1 MNVHGATSG
10 INRKA
15 SFKFLHAASIPIVI
29 LCCGLS
35 ALRAHAETA
44 PAPSS
49 VIASSR
55 VYDVLPV
62 ASRGESEISLDGQWD
77 LAEATGTLDTKPLA
91 IDSLPWKAVQM
102 PATIQYALFK
112 AGAAENP
119 WYGENWKKLQWVQ
132 DKDWYLRRRFQI
144 PASWKGRHI
153 RLRFDGIDYSG
164 AVWLDGKL
172 LGVHDGMFGGPT
184 FDVSD
189 AAAPGQQHEL
199 VVRLLHEAP
208 REMTQSV
215 APQHNLSV
223 MKSWAIDGRSYVW
236 GNRFRSI
243 GLWRSIRLVSSGQ
256 AYMEAP
262 WVRTD
267 HLDSNS
273 ASLWAQTMILNTG
286 APFEGK
292 LRAKIVD
299 TVSGAVAWQQDTAQT
314 VPSGTSYWERSITL
328 RNPKLWWPVGMG
340 DQHLYRLQLSLLN
353 GAAIEDSISPRFG
366 VRTLEMKRNPYLPAK
381 PRGNPGLPSWLT
393 DQTKLADRHTDHLW
407 HRADLWQS
415 DNLLE
420 EDAEYNNDAGSRY
433 LFVVNGRPFYAD
445 GVNWL
450 TSDELLTLSPQRE
463 SWMVKAA
470 RLAGINLFRLNG
482 GVDVFETEQFFNLCD
497 EAGILVWQELPLNWS
512 HDSGIPLTT
521 WREQIKQSVLRLRQ
535 HPSMA
540 VYVGGNEFNPY
551 LEAMAPYLGIGR
563 EIIDDYDDRPFRM
576 ASPMGSD
583 YHAYAAYAADE
594 VGFGDLWNSDPNW
607 YARYYPE
614 TANFISEWSFAVFP
628 DISTLKRV
636 APPGEF
642 DNKLIGFDM
651 DKYLV
656 GHPNIQGH
664 LAEPGDTPPS
674 QSKSS
679 IYGDMSKINLDKYAE
694 YTQMAQADIFGYV
707 FEQWRAQFP
716 YKGGQTV
723 WTYNQLSPSS
733 GWNMIDWFGQP
744 QISYYTAKRA
754 DEPVH
759 VMADTNFMTWGPGS
773 TFHASVFAVNAGAAP
788 VNAARVTARILDRA
802 MNPVLS
808 EHWQLAVPAGGIKS
822 SAHELSWRIPDT
834 TPESYFFL
842 EVTMTAADGHRLSR
856 RAYWLRVLKS
866 LADPVTLAKW
876 QARASAEPMSTTGPW
891 LEPQLA
897 AQHTAVSARVLT
909 SKVEGPELRLTA
921 VVKNTGSKPAYPIV
935 LKVDP
940 DTYSVLWSD
949 NYFWLAPGESV
960 VIEGSVRLDMTGLDQ
975 VTNPTVAN
983 PSQLKLSASA
993 WNADAVQ
1000 MVLPQKAAVPVH

>member
-1 MNVHGATSG
+1 LNVHGATSG

-433 LFVVNGRPFYAD
+433 LFVVNGRPF
-445 GVNWL
+445 
-450 TSDELLTLSPQRE
+450 
-463 SWMVKAA
+463 
-470 RLAGINLFRLNG
+470 
-482 GVDVFETEQFFNLCD
+482 
-497 EAGILVWQELPLNWS
+497 
-512 HDSGIPLTT
+512 
-521 WREQIKQSVLRLRQ
+521 
-535 HPSMA
+535 
-540 VYVGGNEFNPY
+540 
-551 LEAMAPYLGIGR
+551 
-563 EIIDDYDDRPFRM
+563 
-576 ASPMGSD
+576 
-583 YHAYAAYAADE
+583 
-594 VGFGDLWNSDPNW
+594 
-607 YARYYPE
+607 
-614 TANFISEWSFAVFP
+614 
-628 DISTLKRV
+628 
-636 APPGEF
+636 
-642 DNKLIGFDM
+642 
-651 DKYLV
+651 
-656 GHPNIQGH
+656 
-664 LAEPGDTPPS
+664 
-674 QSKSS
+674 
-679 IYGDMSKINLDKYAE
+679 
-694 YTQMAQADIFGYV
+694 
-707 FEQWRAQFP
+707 
-716 YKGGQTV
+716 
-723 WTYNQLSPSS
+723 
-733 GWNMIDWFGQP
+733 
-744 QISYYTAKRA
+744 
-754 DEPVH
+754 
-759 VMADTNFMTWGPGS
+759 
-773 TFHASVFAVNAGAAP
+773 
-788 VNAARVTARILDRA
+788 
-802 MNPVLS
+802 
-808 EHWQLAVPAGGIKS
+808 
-822 SAHELSWRIPDT
+822 
-834 TPESYFFL
+834 
-842 EVTMTAADGHRLSR
+842 
-856 RAYWLRVLKS
+856 
-866 LADPVTLAKW
+866 
-876 QARASAEPMSTTGPW
+876 
-891 LEPQLA
+891 
-897 AQHTAVSARVLT
+897 
-909 SKVEGPELRLTA
+909 
-921 VVKNTGSKPAYPIV
+921 
-935 LKVDP
+935 
-940 DTYSVLWSD
+940 
-949 NYFWLAPGESV
+949 
-960 VIEGSVRLDMTGLDQ
+960 
-975 VTNPTVAN
+975 
-983 PSQLKLSASA
+983 
-993 WNADAVQ
+993 
-1000 MVLPQKAAVPVH
+1000 

>member
-1 MNVHGATSG
+1 MNVRGRDKVLEQTAGLTATS
-10 INRKA
+10 
-15 SFKFLHAASIPIVI
+15 LASIAI
-29 LCCGLS
+29 LFSLYGIAVSC
-35 ALRAHAETA
+35 AEAQSGTD
-44 PAPSS
+44 PSTS
-49 VIASSR
+49 ITGAR

-62 ASRGESEISLDGQWD
+62 AQRGKDEISLDGQWD
-77 LAEATGTLDTKPLA
+77 LAQATKALDSKNLQIEGLQWKP
-91 IDSLPWKAVQM
+91 VHM
-102 PATIQYALFK
+102 PATIQYALFQ
-112 AGAAENP
+112 AGVAGNP

-132 DKDWYLRRRFQI
+132 DKDWYLRRSFQT
-144 PASWKGRHI
+144 PSSWKGRHI
-153 RLRFDGIDYSG
+153 RLRFDGMDYSG
-164 AVWLDGKL
+164 AAWLDGKL

-189 AAAPGQQHEL
+189 AAAPGQKHEL
-199 VVRLLHEAP
+199 IVRLLHETP
-208 REMTQSV
+208 TEMTQSV
-215 APQHNLSV
+215 TPQHNISV

-267 HLDSNS
+267 HLDSNA

-286 APFEGK
+286 APFDGK

-299 TVSGAVAWQQDTAQT
+299 TASGVVAWQEDAAQR
-314 VPSGTSYWERSITL
+314 VPSGTSYWERTITL
-328 RNPKLWWPVGMG
+328 RSPKLWWPVGMG
-340 DQHLYRLQLSLLN
+340 DQHLYRLELSLLD
-353 GAAIEDSISPRFG
+353 GAGSEDSISSRFG
-366 VRTLEMKRNPYLPAK
+366 VRTLEMKRNPYLPTK
-381 PRGNPGLPSWLT
+381 PRGNPDLPSWLT

-407 HRADLWQS
+407 HRADLWPS

-420 EDAEYNNDAGSRY
+420 EDAEYNNDAGARY
-433 LFVVNGRPFYAD
+433 LFVVNGRPFYAN

-450 TSDELLTLSPQRE
+450 TSDELLTLAPQRE
-463 SWMVKAA
+463 GWMVKAA

-482 GVDVFETEQFFNLCD
+482 GVDIFETEQFFNLCD

-512 HDSGIPLTT
+512 HDSGVPLTT

-576 ASPMGSD
+576 ASPMGTD

-607 YARYYPE
+607 YARYFAE

-636 APPGEF
+636 APAGEF
-642 DNKLIGFDM
+642 DEKLIGFDM
-651 DKYLV
+651 DKYLP

-664 LAEPGDTPPS
+664 LSEPGDTSMS

-679 IYGDMSKINLDKYAE
+679 LYGDMAKVNLDKYAE

-744 QISYYTAKRA
+744 QISYYAAKRA

-759 VMADTNFMTWGPGS
+759 VMANTNFFTWGPGS
-773 TFHASVFAVNAGAAP
+773 TFHASVFAVNDGTKP
-788 VNAARVTARILDRA
+788 VEGTRVTARILDRQ
-802 MNPVLS
+802 MSPVLNQQ
-808 EHWQLAVPAGGIKS
+808 WQLTVPVAGIKS
-822 SAHELSWRIPDT
+822 NSHELTWHIPEE

-842 EVTMTAADGHRLSR
+842 EVTMAGSDGHRISR

-866 LADPVTLAKW
+866 LADPAALAKW
-876 QARASAEPMSTTGPW
+876 QSKASAETMSTSGPW
-891 LEPQLA
+891 LEPQIEGA
-897 AQHTAVSARVLT
+897 RTNVSIRVSS
-909 SKVEGPELRLTA
+909 SKVTGPELRLTA
-921 VVKNTGSKPAYPIV
+921 VVKNTGSKPAYPV
-935 LKVDP
+935 QLKIDP
-940 DTYSVLWSD
+940 YTYSVLWSD

-960 VIEGSVRLDMTGLDQ
+960 VVEGVVRVDMAGLDP
-975 VTNPTVAN
+975 VTNPPVAKATD
-983 PSQLKLSASA
+983 LALSVSA
-993 WNADAVQ
+993 WNAATSKTDLSQ
-1000 MVLPQKAAVPVH
+1000 EKGSQTP

>member
-1 MNVHGATSG
+1 LIDPVLVVTLLLS
-10 INRKA
+10 
-15 SFKFLHAASIPIVI
+15 
-29 LCCGLS
+29 CGL
-35 ALRAHAETA
+35 AAARATAETA
-44 PAPSS
+44 PAQSS

-62 ASRGESEISLDGQWD
+62 ASRGENEISLDGQWD
-77 LAEATGTLDTKPLA
+77 LAQAAGDLDSKTLA
-91 IDSLPWKAVQM
+91 IDGLPWKGVQM

-112 AGAAENP
+112 AGNVENP
-119 WYGENWKKLQWVQ
+119 WYGENWKKLQWIQ
-132 DKDWYLRRRFQI
+132 DKDWYLRRRFQT

-153 RLRFDGIDYSG
+153 RLRFDGMDYSG
-164 AVWLDGKL
+164 AVWLDGRL

-189 AAAPGQQHEL
+189 TAAPGQEHEL
-199 VVRLLHEAP
+199 VVRLLHETP
-208 REMTQSV
+208 TEMTQSV
-215 APQHNLSV
+215 TPQHDITV

-243 GLWRSIRLVSSGQ
+243 GLWRSIRLVSSGH

-267 HLDSNS
+267 HLDRDV
-273 ASLWAQTMILNTG
+273 ASLWAQTMILNAG
-286 APFEGK
+286 APFDGK
-292 LRAKIVD
+292 VRAKIVD
-299 TVSGAVAWQQDTAQT
+299 TANGLVVWQQDAEQRM
-314 VPSGTSYWERSITL
+314 PSGTSYWERSIKL

-340 DQHLYRLQLSLLN
+340 DPHLYRLELSIFD
-353 GAAIEDSISPRFG
+353 GAASEDSISSRFG
-366 VRTLEMKRNPYLPAK
+366 VRTLEMKRNPYLPSK

-420 EDAEYNNDAGSRY
+420 EDAEYNNDAGARY
-433 LFVVNGRPFYAD
+433 LFVVNGRPLYAN

-450 TSDELLTLSPQRE
+450 TSDELLTLTPQRE
-463 SWMVKAA
+463 GWMVKAA

-482 GVDVFETEQFFNLCD
+482 GVDIFETEQFFNLCD

-540 VYVGGNEFNPY
+540 VYVGGNELNPY

-576 ASPMGSD
+576 ASPMGTD

-636 APPGEF
+636 APASEF
-642 DNKLIGFDM
+642 DDKQIGFDM
-651 DKYLV
+651 DKYLA
-656 GHPNIQGH
+656 GHPNIQSH
-664 LAEPGDTPPS
+664 LAEPGDTPMS

-679 IYGDMSKINLDKYAE
+679 LYGDVAKVNLDKYAE
-694 YTQMAQADIFGYV
+694 YSQMAQADIFGYV

-716 YKGGQTV
+716 YKGGQAV

-744 QISYYTAKRA
+744 QISYYAAKRA

-759 VMADTNFMTWGPGS
+759 VMANTNFFTWGPSS
-773 TFHASVFAVNAGAAP
+773 TFHASVFAVNDGARPLDGAH
-788 VNAARVTARILDRA
+788 VTARILDRQ
-802 MNPVLS
+802 MSPVLTQQ
-808 EHWQLAVPAGGIKS
+808 WNLTVPAGGTKS
-822 SAHELSWRIPDT
+822 SSHDLSWRIPEE

-842 EVTMTAADGHRLSR
+842 EVTMAGADGHRISR
-856 RAYWLRVLKS
+856 RVYWLRVLKS
-866 LADPVTLAKW
+866 LADPAALAKW
-876 QARASAEPMSTTGPW
+876 QSKASAEPMSTTGPW
-891 LEPQLA
+891 LEPQIEALR
-897 AQHTAVSARVLT
+897 TGVSARVL
-909 SKVEGPELRLTA
+909 SSRVEGPELRLTA
-921 VVKNTGSKPAYPIV
+921 IVKNTGSKPAYPV
-935 LKVDP
+935 ELKVAP
-940 DTYSVLWSD
+940 DTYSVIWSD

-960 VIEGSVRLDMTGLDQ
+960 VIEGTVRLDMAGLDP
-975 VTNPTVAN
+975 VTSPTVAR
-983 PSQLKLSASA
+983 PSGLRLSVSA
-993 WNADAVQ
+993 WNAEPAKL
-1000 MVLPQKAAVPVH
+1000 VLPEKIDSQAH